1 MAASWYLYRTPDQ
14 IYLHQENNWWA
25 APGGLTW
32 SSVSN
37 HVNLFRWLELH
48 HQDWEQLETPPDL
61 SHCLPPLDRQ
71 EVWAAGVT
79 YYRSRDARMEE
90 SQESGGS
97 TFYDKVYEADR
108 PELFFKSMAHRV
120 SGNHEQV
127 HIRQDSAWN
136 VPEPELALWISSE
149 GTIEGYAIGN
159 DMSSRDIEGENPL
172 YLPQAKVYDRS
183 LALGPCLYIPDGPLS
198 PETRIQMMIERQRQ
212 VVFSGETTLDQI
224 KRSFIDLVGYLNHS
238 MDFPDGVW
246 LLTGTGIIPPPQFTL
261 NPGDDVLIEIEPIG
275 LLSNKVHY
283 FSRD

>member
-1 MAASWYLYRTPDQ
+1 
-14 IYLHQENNWWA
+14 
-25 APGGLTW
+25 
-32 SSVSN
+32 
-37 HVNLFRWLELH
+37 
-48 HQDWEQLETPPDL
+48 
-61 SHCLPPLDRQ
+61 
-71 EVWAAGVT
+71 
-79 YYRSRDARMEE
+79 
-90 SQESGGS
+90 
-97 TFYDKVYEADR
+97 
-108 PELFFKSMAHRV
+108 
-120 SGNHEQV
+120 
-127 HIRQDSAWN
+127 
-136 VPEPELALWISSE
+136 
-149 GTIEGYAIGN
+149 
-159 DMSSRDIEGENPL
+159 MSSRDIEGENPL

-275 LLSNKVHY
+275 LLSNKVQY

>member
-1 MAASWYLYRTPDQ
+1 MAASWYLYRTPEQ
-14 IYLHQENNWWA
+14 IYLHQDNNWWE
-25 APGGLTW
+25 APAGLSW
-32 SSVSN
+32 SAVSN
-37 HVNLFRWLELH
+37 HVNLYRWLELH
-48 HQDWEQLETPPDL
+48 HQDWDQLAAPPEL
-61 SHCLPPLDRQ
+61 SQCLPPLDKQ

-97 TFYDKVYEADR
+97 TFYDKVYVADR

-120 SGNHEQV
+120 SGNHEKV
-127 HIRQDSAWN
+127 HIRQDSTWN
-136 VPEPELALWISSE
+136 VPEPELALWVSSE

-183 LALGPCLYIPDGPLS
+183 LALGPCLYVPDGPLN
-198 PETRIQMMIERQRQ
+198 PETRIQMMIERHRQ
-212 VVFSGETTLDQI
+212 VIFSGETTVDQI

-261 NPGDDVLIEIEPIG
+261 NAGDQVLIEIEPIG
-275 LLSNKVHY
+275 LLTNQVQV
-283 FSRD
+283 FSRE

>member
-1 MAASWYLYRTPDQ
+1 MAASWYLYRTPEQ
-14 IYLHQENNWWA
+14 IYLHQDNNWWE
-25 APGGLTW
+25 APTGLSW
-32 SSVSN
+32 SAVSN
-37 HVNLFRWLELH
+37 HVNLYRWLELH
-48 HQDWEQLETPPDL
+48 HQDWDQLAAPPEL
-61 SHCLPPLDRQ
+61 SHCLPPLDKQ

-97 TFYDKVYEADR
+97 TFYDKVYVADR

-120 SGNHEQV
+120 SGNHEKV
-127 HIRQDSAWN
+127 HIRQDSTWN
-136 VPEPELALWISSE
+136 VPEPELALWVSSE

-183 LALGPCLYIPDGPLS
+183 LALGPCLYVPDGPLN
-198 PETRIQMMIERQRQ
+198 PETRIQMMIERHRQ
-212 VVFSGETTLDQI
+212 VIFSGETTVDQI

-261 NPGDDVLIEIEPIG
+261 NAGDQVLIEIEPIG
-275 LLSNKVHY
+275 LLTNQVQV
-283 FSRD
+283 FSRE

>member
-1 MAASWYLYRTPDQ
+1 MAASWYLYRTPEQ
-14 IYLHQENNWWA
+14 IYLHQDNNWWE
-25 APGGLTW
+25 APAGLSW
-32 SSVSN
+32 SAVSN
-37 HVNLFRWLELH
+37 HVNLYRWLELH
-48 HQDWEQLETPPDL
+48 HQDWDQLAAPPEL
-61 SHCLPPLDRQ
+61 SHCLPPLDKQ

-97 TFYDKVYEADR
+97 TFYDKVYVADR

-120 SGNHEQV
+120 SGNHEKV
-127 HIRQDSAWN
+127 HIRQDSTWN
-136 VPEPELALWISSE
+136 VPEPELALWVSSE

-183 LALGPCLYIPDGPLS
+183 LALGPCLYVPDGSLS
-198 PETRIQMMIERQRQ
+198 PETRIQMMIERHRQ
-212 VVFSGETTLDQI
+212 VIFSGETTVDQI

-261 NPGDDVLIEIEPIG
+261 NAGDQVLIEIEPIG
-275 LLSNKVHY
+275 LLTNQVQV
-283 FSRD
+283 FSRE